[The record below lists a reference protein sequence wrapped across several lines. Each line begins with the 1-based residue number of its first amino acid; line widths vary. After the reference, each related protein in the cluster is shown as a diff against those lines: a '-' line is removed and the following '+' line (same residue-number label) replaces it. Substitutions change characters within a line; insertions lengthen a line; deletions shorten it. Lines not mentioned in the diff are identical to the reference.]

1 MMALTMCK
9 AAVFFTV
16 TITLW
21 FAVAHQLGRPN
32 LVALLMAWTSVVS
45 ITCMG
50 SMGSSQKCLRFLTIV
65 FLSLAAKA
73 RVTNLPLGSVFMWI
87 LKCSWV
93 SVRRLKVVG
102 STIR

>member
-1 MMALTMCK
+1 MGSSQKCLRFLTI
-9 AAVFFTV
+9 VF
-16 TITLW
+16 TLL
-21 FAVAHQLGRPN
+21 FSMAHQEGRPN

-65 FLSLAAKA
+65 FLSLAAKE
-73 RVTNLPLGSVFMWI
+73 RVTSFPLGSVFMWI

-93 SVRRLKVVG
+93 SVRKLKVVG
-102 STIR
+102 SIIM

>member
-1 MMALTMCK
+1 MCK

-16 TITLW
+16 TITLGL
-21 FAVAHQLGRPN
+21 AVQSLKATCSQLLR
-32 LVALLMAWTSVVS
+32 ALAWTSVVS

-73 RVTNLPLGSVFMWI
+73 RVTSLPLGSVFMWI

-102 STIR
+102 STIG